1 MTDDTQHVNIVDWND
16 RQWEEFKTFLEA
28 KLLTEVVEIIF
39 KKIDG
44 TERTMQATK
53 KSSLISRAMERKL
66 VLDLNIPAAPAKI
79 KRQRKAPP
87 DKLNITVWDVDK
99 EDWRTIK
106 IKTIQNVL
114 TLILKYDYKPS
125 KPFFDLDIFN

>member
-1 MTDDTQHVNIVDWND
+1 MDNNTEIAHIEWSDS
-16 RQWEEFKTFLEA
+16 QWGEFKTFLEA
-28 KLLTEVVEIIF
+28 KLHTEVVEIIF

-66 VLDLNIPAAPAKI
+66 VLDLNIPAAPAKV
-79 KRQRKAPP
+79 KRQRKASA
-87 DKLNITVWDVDK
+87 DKLNITVWDIEKD
-99 EDWRTIK
+99 DWRTIK
-106 IKTIQNVL
+106 VKNIQNVL
-114 TLILKYDYKPS
+114 TLILKYDYQPA